1 MNKLLAP
8 IKKLLNWID
17 NPKSFLKIFQVLYYY
32 LPAAVICIIPILF
45 LINYSFD
52 DALAFV
58 FLLPVV
64 LLSFCIFI
72 IRGKE
77 LIEMTDINKKFF
89 ILPAIGHYLKT
100 ISEIY
105 AAVVLLSPLAL
116 LMGGFYAEDIGLG
129 FIDYAPNLLVPLYT
143 TIIAYLILF
152 IGKYISELFV
162 SIAHIANNI
171 KK

>member
-1 MNKLLAP
+1 M
-8 IKKLLNWID
+8 KKLLTPIKNLLTWID

-32 LPAAVICIIPILF
+32 LPAAVICIIPILMV
-45 LINYSFD
+45 LYDN
-52 DALAFV
+52 DALVLV
-58 FLLPVV
+58 FLLPVA
-64 LLSFCIFI
+64 LLSFCIYI

-77 LIEMTDINKKFF
+77 LLEMTDINKKFF

-100 ISEIY
+100 SSEIY
-105 AAVVLLSPLAL
+105 AAIVLLSPLTL
-116 LMGGFYAEDIGLG
+116 LMGSFGPEDLGIGFL
-129 FIDYAPNLLVPLYT
+129 DYQPDLLVPLYT

-152 IGKYISELFV
+152 IGKYISEVFV